1 MATIRFYAGE
11 NFGIDDLAG
20 SGLGFYGGGFGFSV
34 EVGAWQDTTFITDGN
49 GTSEGPQ
56 CDNIKWL
63 NAQSGI
69 INGAS
74 SGVHLTAIP
83 NYLATLNIRFT
94 HSSAI
99 KTQNAKL
106 RIYDRSNIN
115 NPASGVTTKV
125 AELIH
130 PDIIQ
135 NNNGSGDTSWNTP
148 AGSAVIMDL
157 VASPGMSGQR
167 PNGASTTADRH
178 DWYTAISASP
188 DSVGAKTLYGLYVE
202 LEYL

>member
-1 MATIRFYAGE
+1 MAAINFFAGE
-11 NFGIDDLAG
+11 DFAINDLSG

-34 EVGAWQDTTFITDGN
+34 EVNAWQDATFITNGA

-63 NAQSGI
+63 NAGSGI

-74 SGVHLTAIP
+74 SGVGLVAIP
-83 NYLATLNIRFT
+83 NYMSTLNVRFT
-94 HSSAI
+94 HASAVT
-99 KTQNAKL
+99 TQNAKL
-106 RIYDRSNIN
+106 RIYDRSDVN

-125 AELIH
+125 AEVIH
-130 PDIIQ
+130 PDTVQ
-135 NNNGSGDTSWNTP
+135 NPNGSGDTTWNTP
-148 AGSAVIMDL
+148 TGSSVVMDL

-167 PNGASTTADRH
+167 PNGASTSADRH
-178 DWYTAISASP
+178 DWYVAMSASP
-188 DSVGAKTLYGLYVE
+188 DSIGSKQQFGLYCE